1 MKMAVYGG
9 RPARVSSTATFDWMM
24 RAEGLRV
31 SAIRSQ
37 GGNAG
42 RGYSLVSPT
51 GEGRDGCWVG
61 ARPARRGRLPYIR
74 GASPS
79 AGGMEVRGR
88 PIGGDEC
95 A

>member
-1 MKMAVYGG
+1 MAVYGG

-42 RGYSLVSPT
+42 RGYSLVS
-51 GEGRDGCWVG
+51 W
-61 ARPARRGRLPYIR
+61 
-74 GASPS
+74 
-79 AGGMEVRGR
+79 GMEVRGR